1 MSQAN
6 KNSFLIRTLNC
17 LMLKSDAYEEVE
29 HDESATKQALIIV
42 LMSSSALGLMQCSLW
57 FASFSA
63 GVILSSIIFGV
74 LSWALFAWMTYFIGT
89 KIFRTDETEADW
101 GQLARTLGFAN
112 APRILLFAVLFVSD
126 DIIAVIATVVS
137 IWVLITT
144 VIAIRQALELNNIRA
159 IGTGVVSNIIISIPF
174 LFLF

>member
-1 MSQAN
+1 
-6 KNSFLIRTLNC
+6 
-17 LMLKSDAYEEVE
+17 
-29 HDESATKQALIIV
+29 
-42 LMSSSALGLMQCSLW
+42 
-57 FASFSA
+57 
-63 GVILSSIIFGV
+63 
-74 LSWALFAWMTYFIGT
+74 MTYFIGT